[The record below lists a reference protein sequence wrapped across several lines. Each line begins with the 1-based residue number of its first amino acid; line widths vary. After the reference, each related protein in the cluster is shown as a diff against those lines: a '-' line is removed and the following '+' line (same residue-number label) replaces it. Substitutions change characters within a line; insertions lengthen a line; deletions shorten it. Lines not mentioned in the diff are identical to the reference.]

1 MILNTSSVT
10 IVLVAS
16 VVVAF
21 VEAVVKATAIRR
33 MLVGTVI
40 LVAVGWVAV
49 EFQISR

>member
-21 VEAVVKATAIRR
+21 VEAVVKATAMRR
-33 MLVGTVI
+33 ILVAVVI
-40 LVAVGWVAV
+40 LVAVGWIAI
-49 EFQISR
+49 EFQN